1 MRYKS
6 KFGQIAIRAAREAGS
21 FLMEHF
27 GKISHAEIEIKE
39 KSDFVT
45 KIDKESEQHIIK
57 VIRDHFPDHK
67 IYAEE
72 TIQQDAGGYRWM
84 IDPLDGTTN
93 YIHGVPVFSVS
104 IGLEHNGTMVLGVVY
119 DPTREELFY
128 AEADGGAFLN
138 EHAIRVSDIR
148 NPERAL
154 LATGYPFRMKDYIDL
169 YQESFKQLFAQ
180 VSGIRRA
187 GSAAID
193 LCYIA
198 CGRYDGFWELG
209 LHAWDIAASQIIL
222 QEAGG
227 KITDFA
233 GGDNVLQTGNTVA
246 SNTHLHPVILHII
259 NKVFAGVIEK

>member
-1 MRYKS
+1 MQRKS
-6 KFGQIAIRAAREAGS
+6 DFGQIAVQAARRAGAL
-21 FLMEHF
+21 LMESY
-27 GKISHAEIEIKE
+27 GKISHSQVETKE

-45 KIDKESEQHIIK
+45 KADKESEQLIIDLVHSK
-57 VIRDHFPDHK
+57 YPDHK

-72 TIQQDAGGYRWM
+72 TVQQEIGGYRWI

-104 IGLEHNGTMVLGVVY
+104 IGLELDGEIILGVVL
-119 DPTREELFY
+119 DPNRDELFY
-128 AEADGGAFLN
+128 AEKGAGAFLN
-138 EHAIRVSDIR
+138 NKPIHVSGIAQ
-148 NPERAL
+148 PEMAL

-209 LHAWDIAASQIIL
+209 LHAWDIAASKVIL
-222 QEAGG
+222 AEAGG
-227 KITDFA
+227 RITDF
-233 GGDNVLQTGNTVA
+233 GGGEFVLHTGNTVA
-246 SNTHLHPVILHII
+246 SNSHLHDDILAVVKNVFQGII
-259 NKVFAGVIEK
+259 DK